1 MRDVGAAEHQAAP
14 SILQAHRLSAALTPP
29 WSVEVVAGQKRS
41 PVAKIL
47 AASLIGAR
55 LNVLQLAPLFI
66 QLGLLLAGFTELLLI
81 RLLLLLIQ
89 LGLLLAGYT
98 ELLLLLLLA
107 RLLPTAALLILLIT
121 VI

>member
-1 MRDVGAAEHQAAP
+1 VFVAELPRAASRRRGLSKWSLAKKEAP
-14 SILQAHRLSAALTPP
+14 LPGLKKVFLH
-29 WSVEVVAGQKRS
+29 
-41 PVAKIL
+41 VAKIL

-89 LGLLLAGYT
+89 LGLLLA
-98 ELLLLLLLA
+98 
-107 RLLPTAALLILLIT
+107 RLAALLVLLIT
-121 VI
+121 LI